1 MANIRGLYGEFC
13 NVRNMSV
20 LKCNTSVYL
29 PLDCLSYVFIRS
41 APAPNPALM
50 TAKSPKRH
58 RDSQTGKW
66 AVLLHFSTLHSSPYI
81 PLISSPLT
89 LATCV
94 GTWQLRWSS
103 DINPVPFKTCH
114 LLVVYYK
121 DFLDSQEVGLSARFP
136 NMTKTTHSDSAVVT
150 LFFTNNYPK
159 YKPSYLHQAVRD
171 INVDGVITESFID
184 LREKTNDHFI
194 QWLGRQARES
204 RLSYSSDDLVALE
217 TSPILDVSMDLRQA
231 ILKITIW
238 TRFIRKQISALVQT
252 AI

>member
-159 YKPSYLHQAVRD
+159 YKPSPSGCSRHYCWWGYH
-171 INVDGVITESFID
+171 GGFTD
-184 LREKTNDHFI
+184 LREKANDHFI
-194 QWLGRQARES
+194 QL
-204 RLSYSSDDLVALE
+204 
-217 TSPILDVSMDLRQA
+217 M
-231 ILKITIW
+231 
-238 TRFIRKQISALVQT
+238 TRATNFTWEQTELFIG
-252 AI
+252 

>member
-1 MANIRGLYGEFC
+1 MQYKCSLITWLSFLCLYPE
-13 NVRNMSV
+13 R
-20 LKCNTSVYL
+20 
-29 PLDCLSYVFIRS
+29 
-41 APAPNPALM
+41 AAPNPALV

-136 NMTKTTHSDSAVVT
+136 NMAKTTHSDSAVVT

-159 YKPSYLHQAVRD
+159 YKPSPSGCPRHYCWWGYHGGFTNKRPLH
-171 INVDGVITESFID
+171 S
-184 LREKTNDHFI
+184 KTRATSTWE
-194 QWLGRQARES
+194 QSL
-204 RLSYSSDDLVALE
+204 YSSDNLVAFE